1 MKPYYYVYRLGRTGP
16 KIKHYTLKSAHTEA
30 MRLAAQH
37 PGDSFEILLCLAT
50 TRTTTPQTFWM
61 DGVTLST
68 PLFEESSGENDKDQT
83 GKPNTKLWQKTN
95 Y

>member
-1 MKPYYYVYRLGRTGP
+1 MKTYYYVYRLGRTGP
-16 KIKHYTLKSAHTEA
+16 TIKHNTLKSAHTEA

-50 TRTTTPQTFWM
+50 TRTATPQTFWM

-68 PLFEESSGENDKDQT
+68 PLFEESSGENNEEQT
-83 GKPNTKLWQKTN
+83 GEPKDKSWHKTN